1 MMATMTA
8 RYSGFCAAT
17 GARILAG
24 DLIDYKRGKAV
35 LVERKTAGVDS
46 ITLIAEHGARTYYRN
61 ARGRCIDAPCCGCCT
76 I

>member
-1 MMATMTA
+1 MRMTA
-8 RYSGFCAAT
+8 KYDGICAAT

-24 DLIDYKRGKAV
+24 DLIDYARGRAV
-35 LVERKTAGVDS
+35 LVERRATRVDTVRFS
-46 ITLIAEHGARTYYRN
+46 GDDRREYYRN